1 MLIKNTTYQCLVT
14 TTVLNTKINEVENK
28 IPNTSNLVT
37 TTILN
42 TKISEFKKLTTE
54 NVTPKL
60 KQMNLEI
67 QKKLNRHIK
76 KVNF

>member
-1 MLIKNTTYQCLVT
+1 MLIKNTTYECLVT

-42 TKISEFKKLTTE
+42 TKINEFKNNIPDGSKNILL
-54 NVTPKL
+54 L
-60 KQMNLEI
+60 KNLI
-67 QKKLNRHIK
+67 N
-76 KVNF
+76 